1 MMRRPL
7 RKLFSLLAAAS
18 LAIAM
23 LSAAAFECPEMPA
36 SASVGS
42 GHAAEAAH
50 DCGDQEP
57 IAPAPGHHDC
67 QMLAP
72 CAIVA
77 LTTSMSVAIDE
88 RVPAARHVALNDAR
102 PSDVIPALVAP
113 PPRA

>member
-23 LSAAAFECPEMPA
+23 LSAAASECPEMPTA
-36 SASVGS
+36 ASVGS
-42 GHAAEAAH
+42 AAATDDAH

-57 IAPAPGHHDC
+57 LTPTPGHHEC
-67 QMLAP
+67 RMLAP
-72 CAIVA
+72 CASVA
-77 LTTSMSVAIDE
+77 LATSMSVTIDE
-88 RVPAARHVALNDAR
+88 RIPAARPVALNDAR
-102 PSDVIPALVAP
+102 PSDVIPSLVAP